1 MKISLNSEE
10 NAKELLKLD
19 SGNSPEGSEPPPPP
33 PEPKDPPPGK
43 PTGG

>member
-1 MKISLNSEE
+1 MEKL
-10 NAKELLKLD
+10 KELPIKL
-19 SGNSPEGSEPPPPP
+19 SAEGKPILTDDTPPPPP